1 MNLSFQNYLEVSFY
15 VILFLLPFFGAIAHL
30 FTPVVTPI
38 ESEANMSNTPDM
50 KAINAAILEITM
62 TAIEGGH
69 QLGEFQINGDGN
81 YEASCQLCH
90 QPVIINFLGVPYN
103 TLEPTCR
110 GALASP

>member
-1 MNLSFQNYLEVSFY
+1 M
-15 VILFLLPFFGAIAHL
+15 H
-30 FTPVVTPI
+30 
-38 ESEANMSNTPDM
+38 NTPDM

-69 QLGEFQINGDGN
+69 QLGEFQINGNGN
-81 YEASCQLCH
+81 YEASCQLCN

-110 GALASP
+110 GAKPTEDV